1 MTDEKLIR
9 DVISNIQLPE
19 DVLAVDFSFS
29 EDSTGMPAVWI
40 NLHVLEDLRPSTTKI
55 RKLSR
60 LMLHISQQLLDKNIE
75 SWPYVNLVT
84 D

>member
-9 DVISNIQLPE
+9 DVINKINLPE
-19 DVLAVDFSFS
+19 EILSVDFSFS

-40 NLHVLEDLRPSTTKI
+40 NLHILDDYKPSAEKI
-55 RKLSR
+55 SKLSA
-60 LMLHISQQLLDKNIE
+60 LMRDISRKILDTDVI
-75 SWPYVNLVT
+75 SWPYVRFVT